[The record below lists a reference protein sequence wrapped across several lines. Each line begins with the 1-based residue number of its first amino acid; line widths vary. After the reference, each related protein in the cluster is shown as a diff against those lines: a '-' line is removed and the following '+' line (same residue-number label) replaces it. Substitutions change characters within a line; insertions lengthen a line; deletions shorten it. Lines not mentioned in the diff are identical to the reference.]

1 MSGLERPRILLVDDD
16 QVILDALS
24 RQLHS
29 QFDITTAT
37 SGNQA
42 LSLVMS
48 RGPFAVVVSD
58 LRMPGMDGVT
68 LLYLIRKT
76 APETVRILLTG
87 GADVESAAM
96 AVNDGNVFRLLL
108 KPCPRG
114 MLLRALE
121 ASIEQYQA
129 NTARHAARP

>member
-1 MSGLERPRILLVDDD
+1 MAGLERPRILMVDDD
-16 QVILDALS
+16 PVILDALS
-24 RQLHS
+24 RQLHP

-68 LLYLIRKT
+68 LLYLIRQT
-76 APETVRILLTG
+76 APDTVRILLTG

-96 AVNDGNVFRLLL
+96 AVNDGNIFRLLL

-121 ASIEQYQA
+121 ASIELYHA
-129 NTARHAARP
+129 NTAKHLAHP